1 MQDVVQWYRDTIL
14 PSPRERDMPMLI
26 RYTHTVVGD
35 TPRVQIGSPFEAKDA
50 IKVAMVARWEEKR
63 KAWTI
68 PFTRRAVRRMHE
80 VISRRHPNARQEFAP
95 EVLSIFDGPISIS
108 DVAVSRSPVAALPQW
123 DHQMQGTSMI
133 GQLEGCMLA
142 WDMGAGKTKAVF
154 DAILQFN
161 LRFTIVCCPTS
172 VVSVWKR
179 QFNVHIPE
187 ASRGDFI
194 VLALDGSSTVERRAT
209 AIRDAYE
216 RIKNDPTRRLFVA
229 INFEAAWREA
239 IAKVVRTIPWDLA
252 VADEC
257 HRIANHTTRICKF
270 MSQVLAPV
278 SKRRV
283 GLSGTPM
290 GNGPIDAFGQ
300 FQFIEPALFGQSLT
314 RFRAEYCNTG
324 EAPIW
329 MGDLSF
335 KMLRDVRPGDEVM
348 GWVRDD
354 RSSKRRRLVKT
365 KVVAIGSRRAQVVRV
380 LMESGRVIRCTPDH
394 KWLSAHHQKGQHD
407 SWCTVT
413 PRFSD
418 RQSTLSFV
426 VDPVSRDDLDE
437 TQRRAADWLAGIY
450 DGEGHRMQI
459 AQCPEHNPK
468 VRLAILDALT
478 TLGVPFSEQ
487 AMTITMLGGR
497 QTAVNLLNWTRGT
510 LIRDRFF
517 REAVFG
523 GDYRPSDRGKG
534 GGSAERYGGLNRKPD
549 RVSGVYPAG
558 EDEVF
563 SMQTETGNYV
573 AWGYASKNCIMGG
586 FEGRQ
591 VIDYRNLDDFKAI
604 MGTIT
609 SRVRLQDVV
618 QLPEYTDE
626 EISVELGP
634 EARRMYAELREN
646 FISMHDEG
654 VITAA
659 NAISKLLRLQQM
671 TSGYAMLTDEDEE
684 VHCQEIDRGKSDA
697 LNDII
702 DAAPKDEPI
711 VVFCRF
717 VRDIRE
723 VHRVAAERGRPSFE
737 ISGAGNQQAMW
748 EADCDLG
755 RGPVIAVQIQAG
767 GVGIDLTKARYC
779 VYYSLGFSL
788 TDYQQS
794 RARVHRPG
802 QKRSVIYYHLIVPGT
817 VDRVVYTALRDKR
830 KVVDAVIEDLTSAGA
845 AS

>member
-50 IKVAMVARWEEKR
+50 IKASMVARWEEKR
-63 KAWTI
+63 KVWTV
-68 PFTRRAVRRMHE
+68 PFTRLSMKRVTSSIAKRHPGATQQFDPAVEHLMNGPTEIKDVPLGRFERAVF
-80 VISRRHPNARQEFAP
+80 PP
-95 EVLSIFDGPISIS
+95 
-108 DVAVSRSPVAALPQW
+108 W
-123 DHQMQGTSMI
+123 DHQRLGSSMI
-133 GQLEGCMLA
+133 GSLEGCLLA
-142 WDMGAGKTKAVF
+142 WDMGSGKTKGVYDAFIEYAMRFVF
-154 DAILQFN
+154 
-161 LRFTIVCCPTS
+161 VGCPTS
-172 VVSVWKR
+172 VVSVWRK
-179 QFNVHIPE
+179 QFGMHVPE
-187 ASRGDFI
+187 DIRNLTTF
-194 VLALDGSSTVERRAT
+194 LALDGSSTVERRAT

-239 IAKVVRTIPWDLA
+239 IAKVIRTIPWDLA

-270 MSQVLAPV
+270 MTQVLAPV

-314 RFRAEYCNTG
+314 RFRAEYC
-324 EAPIW
+324 
-329 MGDLSF
+329 
-335 KMLRDVRPGDEVM
+335 
-348 GWVRDD
+348 
-354 RSSKRRRLVKT
+354 
-365 KVVAIGSRRAQVVRV
+365 
-380 LMESGRVIRCTPDH
+380 
-394 KWLSAHHQKGQHD
+394 
-407 SWCTVT
+407 
-413 PRFSD
+413 
-418 RQSTLSFV
+418 
-426 VDPVSRDDLDE
+426 
-437 TQRRAADWLAGIY
+437 
-450 DGEGHRMQI
+450 
-459 AQCPEHNPK
+459 
-468 VRLAILDALT
+468 
-478 TLGVPFSEQ
+478 
-487 AMTITMLGGR
+487 
-497 QTAVNLLNWTRGT
+497 
-510 LIRDRFF
+510 
-517 REAVFG
+517 
-523 GDYRPSDRGKG
+523 
-534 GGSAERYGGLNRKPD
+534 
-549 RVSGVYPAG
+549 
-558 EDEVF
+558 
-563 SMQTETGNYV
+563 
-573 AWGYASKNCIMGG
+573 IMGG

-591 VIDYRNLDDFKAI
+591 VVDYRNLDQFKAI

-723 VHRVAAERGRPSFE
+723 VHRVAAECGRSSFE
-737 ISGAGNQQAMW
+737 ISGAGNQQSMW

-845 AS
+845 PS